1 MKRFT
6 KLIALLLGIVAGI
19 VILLAVFISPVAEYL
34 IEKNSREW
42 TGRKIEMDRLVINL
56 LNGKVGI
63 KQLKVYET
71 DDRGLFVAAG
81 KIRINTALLS
91 FLTGR
96 NIVEDVLIENA
107 IIQVLQNGESFNFDD
122 LILRFAAGDTVEEPA
137 DGAPVAFEVR
147 NIEIRNN
154 TLNYKGASPLVN
166 ISIENL
172 NITCPVISSADPRI
186 SISATCAFNQGGDLT
201 ADLFFNQETSVYN
214 LKAGIT
220 DFSLTHLYP
229 YMKDYLLVESLEGL
243 VSADLR
249 LDGNAGNPA
258 DIAASGDFV
267 LREFSVADTT
277 GEVIASVG
285 KLLIDA
291 DSINS
296 AGNVYHFGV
305 INIDRPYVKFAV
317 YDDGINFDRML
328 IAAEEVDS
336 VNTGTVPVED
346 YANLFRMIADYVQ
359 FYTSQYKVSNYKA
372 GKVLITNGR
381 VVYTDYTLEDK
392 FQYEL
397 DSLFISS
404 ENLNSSSERINVVMK
419 SKLNQTGIFSGN
431 LSINPDG
438 YSEMEMNYSI
448 KGIRLSDIN
457 PYSVYYVATPF
468 IDGDLTFE
476 NEIYIRDHKLKS
488 ENRLFI
494 ERVVA
499 GKRVQNNTAMNIPVR
514 LAISVL
520 RDLKGNIRLSIPVEG
535 DLDDP
540 DYRWGKALL
549 QVLKNLAIKAAVA
562 PYRLVADMFG
572 GSEDDYREMKM
583 DFLQQQPDQDNLVTL
598 GRIAEVILNK
608 PELSVH
614 FTPGN
619 SREAEIEFL
628 ATYMAKQKFLGLG
641 FSDSLSPEDDFRI
654 RQISNRDPG
663 FTAWLGEQSGVSA
676 ALASVQEKSVQLS
689 GRAHLETRISAI
701 EEERT
706 RNVKNY
712 LISKG
717 ISADRIKMSG
727 PSAANTGNFGQTPS
741 FAISF
746 AVSDEE
752 IESES
757 STKQIN

>member
-641 FSDSLSPEDDFRI
+641 FSDSLSPEDDLRI

>member
-1 MKRFT
+1 MKGFT
-6 KLIALLLGIVAGI
+6 KLIALLLGIVTGI
-19 VILLAVFISPVAEYL
+19 VILILVFVSPVAEYL

-42 TGRKIEMDRLVINL
+42 TGRKIEMDRLGINL

-63 KQLKVYET
+63 KQLKVYEA
-71 DDRGLFVAAG
+71 DDSGLFVTVG

-107 IIQVLQNGESFNFDD
+107 IIQILQNGESFNFDD
-122 LILRFAAGDTVEEPA
+122 LILRFGASDTVEYPA
-137 DGAPVAFEVR
+137 EGTPVAFEVR

-166 ISIENL
+166 ISVENL
-172 NITCPVISSADPRI
+172 NITCPVISSADPHI
-186 SISATCAFNQGGDLT
+186 SISATCAFNQGGDFT
-201 ADLFFNQETSVYN
+201 ADLLFNQETSVYN

-220 DFSLTHLYP
+220 DFNLTHLYP
-229 YMKDYLLVESLEGL
+229 YVKDYLLVESLEGL

-249 LDGNAGNPA
+249 LGGNAGNPA
-258 DIAASGDFV
+258 DIAASGDFD
-267 LREFSVADTT
+267 LREFSLADTT

-285 KLLIDA
+285 KLLINA

-296 AGNVYHFGV
+296 SGNVYYFSA
-305 INIDRPYVKFAV
+305 INIDRPYVKFAI

-328 IAAEEVDS
+328 IGTEEVDS
-336 VNTGTVPVED
+336 VNTGAVPVED
-346 YANLFRMIADYVQ
+346 YANLFRMIADYVHY
-359 FYTSQYKVSNYKA
+359 YTSQYKVSNYKA
-372 GKVLITNGR
+372 GKVQITNGR

-397 DSLFISS
+397 DSLSILS
-404 ENLNSSSERINVVMK
+404 ENLNSSNERINVIMK
-419 SKLNQTGIFSGN
+419 SKLNRTGSFIGN

-438 YSEMEMNYSI
+438 YSEMEMSYSI

-488 ENRLFI
+488 ENRLYI
-494 ERVVA
+494 EKVVA
-499 GKRVQNNTAMNIPVR
+499 GKKVQNNTAMNIPVR

-520 RDLKGNIRLSIPVEG
+520 RDVEGNIRLSIPVEG

-562 PYRLVADMFG
+562 PYRLVADLFG
-572 GSEDDYREMKM
+572 GSEDDYREMNM
-583 DFLQQQPDQDNLVTL
+583 EFLQQQPDQDNRVTL
-598 GRIAEVILNK
+598 GRIAEVMVNK

-628 ATYMAKQKFLGLG
+628 ATYMAKQKFLWIGL
-641 FSDSLSPEDDFRI
+641 SDSLSPEDDFRI
-654 RQISNRDPG
+654 RQISNRDSV
-663 FTAWLGEQSGVSA
+663 FTAWLGEQTGVSA
-676 ALASVQEKSVQLS
+676 TLSSVQEKSVQLS
-689 GRAHLETRISAI
+689 GRAHLESKISAI
-701 EEERT
+701 EEERA
-706 RNVKNY
+706 RAVRNY

-717 ISADRIKMSG
+717 ISTDRVRISG
-727 PSAANTGNFGQTPS
+727 PATANTGIVSQTPS

-757 STKQIN
+757 TMKQIN